1 MRAAQNTTPLLLLVQ
16 QSPQHL
22 CFTQLATELVHLG
35 RRHPTTPREADEE
48 ALTVLDAELSMRTSN
63 DPDDPC
69 ADLQS
74 LQQHNIARNF
84 VVCCEPIMPII
95 VEYSY

>member
-1 MRAAQNTTPLLLLVQ
+1 M
-16 QSPQHL
+16 
-22 CFTQLATELVHLG
+22 
-35 RRHPTTPREADEE
+35 
-48 ALTVLDAELSMRTSN
+48 LDAELSMRTSN